1 MLNQKVEEKWK
12 WMLIPMSIIFE
23 VVIDDFVMQH
33 IYRLFFILLNTFY
46 CILTSTKLYQL
57 L

>member
-33 IYRLFFILLNTFY
+33 IYRLFFYPT
-46 CILTSTKLYQL
+46 
-57 L
+57 